1 MKTALGPVLYFWPK
15 QDLLNFYAEI
25 AQQPVDIVYIGETV
39 CSKRREMRFIDW
51 IELADALTNCGKE
64 VVLSTLA
71 LLEAE
76 SELKALRRLCDN
88 GRFRIEAND
97 MAAVQMLSGAGLPFV
112 TGPGVNVY
120 NIRVLQ
126 QLYKSGMRRW
136 VMPVELGASTLEP
149 LLRQASEAGLDIE
162 TEVFSWGRL
171 PLAYAARC
179 FTARYRN
186 LPKDNCSFCCI
197 EYPEG
202 IRTRSQEGTDLFTMN
217 GIQTL
222 SGDIYNLEN
231 EIPAM
236 REIGVDILRLSPERQ
251 GMEKIIQRFH
261 QRISGDVDTTDSHL
275 IPLLDRS
282 CNGYWYGQPGIE
294 RVLSGQ

>member
-1 MKTALGPVLYFWPK
+1 MKIALGPVLYFWPK
-15 QDLLNFYAEI
+15 QDLLNFYAEM
-25 AQQPVDIVYIGETV
+25 ADQPVDIVYIGETV

-51 IELADALTNCGKE
+51 IELADALVNCGKE

-76 SELKALRRLCDN
+76 SELKTLRRLCEND
-88 GRFRIEAND
+88 RFRIEAND
-97 MAAVQMLSGAGLPFV
+97 IAAVQMLSKAGLPFV
-112 TGPGVNVY
+112 TGPAVNIY

-126 QLYKSGMRRW
+126 QLHKSGMRRW
-136 VMPVELGASTLEP
+136 VMPVELGASTLEH
-149 LLRQASEAGLDIE
+149 LLRQAAEAGLDIE

-197 EYPEG
+197 EYPQG
-202 IRTRSQEGTDLFTMN
+202 IQTRSQEGTELFTMN

-222 SGDIYNLEN
+222 SGDIYNLEH
-231 EIPAM
+231 EVPQM
-236 REIGVDILRLSPERQ
+236 QSMGVDIVRLSPERQ
-251 GMEKIIQRFH
+251 GMEQIIQRFH
-261 QRISGDVDTTDSHL
+261 QGIEGVTESTDANR
-275 IPLLDRS
+275 IPLLDQN
-282 CNGYWYGQPGIE
+282 CNGYWYGQPGID
-294 RVLSGQ
+294 RVM

>member
-1 MKTALGPVLYFWPK
+1 MKIALGSVLYFWPK
-15 QDLLNFYAEI
+15 RDLLNFYAEI
-25 AQQPVDIVYIGETV
+25 ADQPVDIVYIGETV

-76 SELKALRRLCDN
+76 SELKTLRRLCEND
-88 GRFRIEAND
+88 RFRIEAND
-97 MAAVQMLSGAGLPFV
+97 IAAVQMLSKAGLPFV
-112 TGPGVNVY
+112 TGPAVNIY

-126 QLYKSGMRRW
+126 QLHKSGMHRW
-136 VMPVELGASTLEP
+136 VMPVELGASTLEQ
-149 LLRQASEAGLDIE
+149 LLKQAAEAGLDIE

-197 EYPEG
+197 EYPQG
-202 IRTRSQEGTDLFTMN
+202 IQTRSQEGTELFTMN

-231 EIPAM
+231 EIPDM
-236 REIGVDILRLSPERQ
+236 QNLGVDILRLSPERQ
-251 GMEKIIQRFH
+251 GMEQIIQRFH
-261 QRISGDVDTTDSHL
+261 QRIEGVTESTDANR
-275 IPLLDRS
+275 IPLLDQN
-282 CNGYWYGQPGIE
+282 CNGYWYGQPGID
-294 RVLSGQ
+294 RVM

>member
-1 MKTALGPVLYFWPK
+1 MKIALGPVLYFWPK
-15 QDLLNFYAEI
+15 RDLLNFYAEM
-25 AQQPVDIVYIGETV
+25 ADQPVDIVYIGETV

-76 SELKALRRLCDN
+76 SELKTLRRLCEND
-88 GRFRIEAND
+88 RFRIEAND
-97 MAAVQMLSGAGLPFV
+97 IAAVQMLSKAGLPFV
-112 TGPGVNVY
+112 TGPAVNIY

-126 QLYKSGMRRW
+126 QLHKSGMRRW
-136 VMPVELGASTLEP
+136 VMPVELGASTLEQ
-149 LLRQASEAGLDIE
+149 LLKQAAETDLDIE

-197 EYPEG
+197 EYPQG
-202 IRTRSQEGTDLFTMN
+202 IQTRSQEGTELFTMN

-231 EIPAM
+231 EIPDM
-236 REIGVDILRLSPERQ
+236 QNLGVDILRLSPERQ
-251 GMEKIIQRFH
+251 GMEQIIQRFH
-261 QRISGDVDTTDSHL
+261 QRIEGVTESTDANR
-275 IPLLDRS
+275 IPLLDQN
-282 CNGYWYGQPGIE
+282 CNGYWYAQPGID
-294 RVLSGQ
+294 RVM

>member
-1 MKTALGPVLYFWPK
+1 MKIALGPVLYFWPK
-15 QDLLNFYAEI
+15 RDLLNFYAEM
-25 AQQPVDIVYIGETV
+25 ADQPVDIVYIGETV

-76 SELKALRRLCDN
+76 SELKTLRRLCEND
-88 GRFRIEAND
+88 RFRIEAND
-97 MAAVQMLSGAGLPFV
+97 IAAVQMLSKAGLPFV
-112 TGPGVNVY
+112 TGPAVNIY

-126 QLYKSGMRRW
+126 QLHKSGMRRW
-136 VMPVELGASTLEP
+136 VMPVELGASTLEQ
-149 LLRQASEAGLDIE
+149 LLKQGAEADLDIE

-197 EYPEG
+197 EYPQG
-202 IRTRSQEGTDLFTMN
+202 IQTRSQEGTELFTMN

-231 EIPAM
+231 EIPDM
-236 REIGVDILRLSPERQ
+236 QNLGVDILRLSPERQ
-251 GMEKIIQRFH
+251 GMEQIIHRFH
-261 QRISGDVDTTDSHL
+261 QRIEGVTESTDANR
-275 IPLLDRS
+275 IPLLDQN
-282 CNGYWYGQPGIE
+282 CNGYWYGQPGIAS
-294 RVLSGQ
+294 VS

>member
-1 MKTALGPVLYFWPK
+1 MKIALGPVLYFWPK
-15 QDLLNFYAEI
+15 QDLLNFYAGM
-25 AQQPVDIVYIGETV
+25 ADQPVDIVYIGETV

-76 SELKALRRLCDN
+76 SELKTLRRLCEND
-88 GRFRIEAND
+88 RFRIEAND
-97 MAAVQMLSGAGLPFV
+97 IAAVQMLSKAGLPFV
-112 TGPGVNVY
+112 TGPAVNIY

-136 VMPVELGASTLEP
+136 VMPVELGASTLEQ
-149 LLRQASEAGLDIE
+149 LLKQAAEADLDIE

-197 EYPEG
+197 EYPQG
-202 IRTRSQEGTDLFTMN
+202 IQTRSQEGTELFTMN

-231 EIPAM
+231 EIPDM
-236 REIGVDILRLSPERQ
+236 QNLGVDILRLSPERQ
-251 GMEKIIQRFH
+251 GMEQILQRFH
-261 QRISGDVDTTDSHL
+261 QRIEGVTDSTDANR
-275 IPLLDRS
+275 IPLLDQN
-282 CNGYWYGQPGIE
+282 CNGYWYGQPGID
-294 RVLSGQ
+294 RVM